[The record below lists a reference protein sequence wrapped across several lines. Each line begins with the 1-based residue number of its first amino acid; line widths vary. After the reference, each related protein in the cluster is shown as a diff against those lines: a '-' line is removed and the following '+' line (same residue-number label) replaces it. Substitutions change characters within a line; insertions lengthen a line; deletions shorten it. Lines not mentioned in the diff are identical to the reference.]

1 MQPQRDLYIDFLR
14 FIGISLIILAHVE
27 APSGITQFRSFDVP
41 LMVFVS
47 GLSFSTKG
55 GGFWKYVWKRVKRL
69 CIPVY
74 LFLTIL
80 FTAVI
85 GAGIVG
91 LKNPWGWDQIA
102 GTYLLLNEPS
112 IDYVWIIRVFLM
124 MSIIAPPLY
133 PLVAKMNMHK
143 FILVLFLIL
152 GIQGLLVKSSNYIH
166 IPALATFYREY
177 FLYVIGYSIPLM
189 LGLRLKNATSQ
200 ELRVTVYYAIFA
212 LIAGILVYELQTTG
226 PIVISPFYKYPPH
239 GYFILYGAC
248 VSVIL
253 WAGKPL
259 LQNII
264 MPGKTVISFI
274 GANTMWIYLW
284 HIPAIIVI
292 NRLLHP
298 DYLWFARWV
307 VMYAVAAGIYWIQ
320 YTSVNYLSRKYPNR
334 TCWNYLK

>member
-1 MQPQRDLYIDFLR
+1 
-14 FIGISLIILAHVE
+14 
-27 APSGITQFRSFDVP
+27 
-41 LMVFVS
+41 
-47 GLSFSTKG
+47 
-55 GGFWKYVWKRVKRL
+55 
-69 CIPVY
+69 
-74 LFLTIL
+74 
-80 FTAVI
+80 
-85 GAGIVG
+85 
-91 LKNPWGWDQIA
+91 
-102 GTYLLLNEPS
+102 
-112 IDYVWIIRVFLM
+112 
-124 MSIIAPPLY
+124 
-133 PLVAKMNMHK
+133 MHK

-320 YTSVNYLSRKYPNR
+320 YTSGI
-334 TCWNYLK
+334 

>member
-102 GTYLLLNEPS
+102 GTYLLLNEPN
-112 IDYVWIIRVFLM
+112 IGYVWIIRVFLM

-152 GIQGLLVKSSNYIH
+152 GIQGLLVKSSNYIYSRLSNILPGIFSVCH
-166 IPALATFYREY
+166 RLQYPAD
-177 FLYVIGYSIPLM
+177 
-189 LGLRLKNATSQ
+189 
-200 ELRVTVYYAIFA
+200 
-212 LIAGILVYELQTTG
+212 AGIATQECDQ
-226 PIVISPFYKYPPH
+226 
-239 GYFILYGAC
+239 
-248 VSVIL
+248 
-253 WAGKPL
+253 
-259 LQNII
+259 
-264 MPGKTVISFI
+264 PGITSD
-274 GANTMWIYLW
+274 
-284 HIPAIIVI
+284 
-292 NRLLHP
+292 RLLR
-298 DYLWFARWV
+298 YLRTNRRYF
-307 VMYAVAAGIYWIQ
+307 
-320 YTSVNYLSRKYPNR
+320 SV
-334 TCWNYLK
+334 

>member
-112 IDYVWIIRVFLM
+112 IGYVWIIRVFLM

-166 IPALATFYREY
+166 IPALATLIFS
-177 FLYVIGYSIPLM
+177 VCH
-189 LGLRLKNATSQ
+189 RLQYPAD
-200 ELRVTVYYAIFA
+200 
-212 LIAGILVYELQTTG
+212 AGIATQECDQ
-226 PIVISPFYKYPPH
+226 
-239 GYFILYGAC
+239 
-248 VSVIL
+248 
-253 WAGKPL
+253 
-259 LQNII
+259 
-264 MPGKTVISFI
+264 PGITSD
-274 GANTMWIYLW
+274 
-284 HIPAIIVI
+284 
-292 NRLLHP
+292 RLLR
-298 DYLWFARWV
+298 YLRTNRRYF
-307 VMYAVAAGIYWIQ
+307 
-320 YTSVNYLSRKYPNR
+320 SV
-334 TCWNYLK
+334 

>member
-1 MQPQRDLYIDFLR
+1 
-14 FIGISLIILAHVE
+14 
-27 APSGITQFRSFDVP
+27 
-41 LMVFVS
+41 
-47 GLSFSTKG
+47 
-55 GGFWKYVWKRVKRL
+55 
-69 CIPVY
+69 
-74 LFLTIL
+74 
-80 FTAVI
+80 
-85 GAGIVG
+85 
-91 LKNPWGWDQIA
+91 
-102 GTYLLLNEPS
+102 
-112 IDYVWIIRVFLM
+112 
-124 MSIIAPPLY
+124 
-133 PLVAKMNMHK
+133 MHK

-152 GIQGLLVKSSNYIH
+152 GIRGLLVKSSNYIH

>member
-1 MQPQRDLYIDFLR
+1 M
-14 FIGISLIILAHVE
+14 
-27 APSGITQFRSFDVP
+27 
-41 LMVFVS
+41 
-47 GLSFSTKG
+47 
-55 GGFWKYVWKRVKRL
+55 

-112 IDYVWIIRVFLM
+112 IGYVWIIRVFLM

-177 FLYVIGYSIPLM
+177 FLYVIG
-189 LGLRLKNATSQ
+189 
-200 ELRVTVYYAIFA
+200 TV
-212 LIAGILVYELQTTG
+212 
-226 PIVISPFYKYPPH
+226 
-239 GYFILYGAC
+239 
-248 VSVIL
+248 
-253 WAGKPL
+253 
-259 LQNII
+259 
-264 MPGKTVISFI
+264 
-274 GANTMWIYLW
+274 
-284 HIPAIIVI
+284 
-292 NRLLHP
+292 
-298 DYLWFARWV
+298 
-307 VMYAVAAGIYWIQ
+307 
-320 YTSVNYLSRKYPNR
+320 SR
-334 TCWNYLK
+334 

>member
-102 GTYLLLNEPS
+102 GVP
-112 IDYVWIIRVFLM
+112 
-124 MSIIAPPLY
+124 
-133 PLVAKMNMHK
+133 
-143 FILVLFLIL
+143 
-152 GIQGLLVKSSNYIH
+152 
-166 IPALATFYREY
+166 
-177 FLYVIGYSIPLM
+177 
-189 LGLRLKNATSQ
+189 
-200 ELRVTVYYAIFA
+200 
-212 LIAGILVYELQTTG
+212 
-226 PIVISPFYKYPPH
+226 
-239 GYFILYGAC
+239 
-248 VSVIL
+248 
-253 WAGKPL
+253 
-259 LQNII
+259 
-264 MPGKTVISFI
+264 
-274 GANTMWIYLW
+274 
-284 HIPAIIVI
+284 
-292 NRLLHP
+292 
-298 DYLWFARWV
+298 
-307 VMYAVAAGIYWIQ
+307 
-320 YTSVNYLSRKYPNR
+320 
-334 TCWNYLK
+334 TCY

>member
-112 IDYVWIIRVFLM
+112 IGYVWIIRVFLM

-177 FLYVIGYSIPLM
+177 FLYVIG
-189 LGLRLKNATSQ
+189 
-200 ELRVTVYYAIFA
+200 TV
-212 LIAGILVYELQTTG
+212 
-226 PIVISPFYKYPPH
+226 
-239 GYFILYGAC
+239 
-248 VSVIL
+248 
-253 WAGKPL
+253 
-259 LQNII
+259 
-264 MPGKTVISFI
+264 
-274 GANTMWIYLW
+274 
-284 HIPAIIVI
+284 
-292 NRLLHP
+292 
-298 DYLWFARWV
+298 
-307 VMYAVAAGIYWIQ
+307 
-320 YTSVNYLSRKYPNR
+320 SR
-334 TCWNYLK
+334 

>member
-112 IDYVWIIRVFLM
+112 IGYVWIIRVFLM

-152 GIQGLLVKSSNYIH
+152 GIQGLRQEFELYPYSRLSNILPGIFSVCHRLQY
-166 IPALATFYREY
+166 PAD
-177 FLYVIGYSIPLM
+177 
-189 LGLRLKNATSQ
+189 
-200 ELRVTVYYAIFA
+200 
-212 LIAGILVYELQTTG
+212 AGIATQECDQ
-226 PIVISPFYKYPPH
+226 
-239 GYFILYGAC
+239 
-248 VSVIL
+248 
-253 WAGKPL
+253 
-259 LQNII
+259 
-264 MPGKTVISFI
+264 PGITSD
-274 GANTMWIYLW
+274 
-284 HIPAIIVI
+284 
-292 NRLLHP
+292 RLLR
-298 DYLWFARWV
+298 YLRTNRRYF
-307 VMYAVAAGIYWIQ
+307 
-320 YTSVNYLSRKYPNR
+320 SV
-334 TCWNYLK
+334 

>member
-1 MQPQRDLYIDFLR
+1 MSKLR
-14 FIGISLIILAHVE
+14 QESLN
-27 APSGITQFRSFDVP
+27 SGASTSP

-112 IDYVWIIRVFLM
+112 IGYVWIIRVFLM

>member
-1 MQPQRDLYIDFLR
+1 M
-14 FIGISLIILAHVE
+14 
-27 APSGITQFRSFDVP
+27 
-41 LMVFVS
+41 
-47 GLSFSTKG
+47 
-55 GGFWKYVWKRVKRL
+55 
-69 CIPVY
+69 
-74 LFLTIL
+74 
-80 FTAVI
+80 
-85 GAGIVG
+85 
-91 LKNPWGWDQIA
+91 
-102 GTYLLLNEPS
+102 
-112 IDYVWIIRVFLM
+112 
-124 MSIIAPPLY
+124 
-133 PLVAKMNMHK
+133 
-143 FILVLFLIL
+143 
-152 GIQGLLVKSSNYIH
+152 
-166 IPALATFYREY
+166 
-177 FLYVIGYSIPLM
+177 
-189 LGLRLKNATSQ
+189 
-200 ELRVTVYYAIFA
+200 TVYYAIFA
-212 LIAGILVYELQTTG
+212 LIAGILVYKLQTTG

>member
-112 IDYVWIIRVFLM
+112 IGYVWIIRVFLM

-143 FILVLFLIL
+143 R
-152 GIQGLLVKSSNYIH
+152 SS
-166 IPALATFYREY
+166 
-177 FLYVIGYSIPLM
+177 
-189 LGLRLKNATSQ
+189 
-200 ELRVTVYYAIFA
+200 
-212 LIAGILVYELQTTG
+212 
-226 PIVISPFYKYPPH
+226 
-239 GYFILYGAC
+239 
-248 VSVIL
+248 
-253 WAGKPL
+253 
-259 LQNII
+259 
-264 MPGKTVISFI
+264 
-274 GANTMWIYLW
+274 
-284 HIPAIIVI
+284 I
-292 NRLLHP
+292 N
-298 DYLWFARWV
+298 
-307 VMYAVAAGIYWIQ
+307 
-320 YTSVNYLSRKYPNR
+320 
-334 TCWNYLK
+334 

>member
-112 IDYVWIIRVFLM
+112 IGYVWIIRVFLM

-253 WAGKPL
+253 WR
-259 LQNII
+259 
-264 MPGKTVISFI
+264 
-274 GANTMWIYLW
+274 ANRCFKI
-284 HIPAIIVI
+284 
-292 NRLLHP
+292 
-298 DYLWFARWV
+298 
-307 VMYAVAAGIYWIQ
+307 
-320 YTSVNYLSRKYPNR
+320 
-334 TCWNYLK
+334 